1 MKGNILTPAGWVFG
15 EIHAGPDGRIERI
28 DGVPATPD
36 GNDAPYVLPGFVDL
50 LNHGGGGK
58 DFMDGEAAVPAILR
72 AHARFGT
79 TSLLG
84 STMTA
89 PPEVLLPA
97 LQGLGRASRARP
109 PGAARML
116 GVHLEGPYINPG
128 KLGAQPDAPAIATR
142 GQLEQYL
149 DAAPIRVVTLA
160 PELPGHLDIIRT
172 LAARGVRVQLGHTLG
187 TYEDGVAAL
196 EAGAS
201 GFTHLFNAMTPLQHR
216 APGMVA
222 AALAHAE
229 FAELIPD
236 LLHVHPGAIRAA
248 LRAIPRLYAVT
259 DATAAAGM
267 PDGAYHLGSQTV
279 YKSDGS
285 VRLADGT
292 LAGSALTMDQALCN
306 FVAIGLDLADA
317 ARRVSLYPAQY
328 LGLTDRGALAAG
340 CWADVVVLDRALSVR
355 SVYVEGEC
363 CVDHAQYLRKVTETR

>member
-15 EIHAGPDGRIERI
+15 ELHAGPDGRIARI
-28 DGVPATPD
+28 EGVPAAPA
-36 GNDAPYVLPGFVDL
+36 GNDAPFVLPGFVDL
-50 LNHGGGGK
+50 LNHGGGGQ
-58 DFMDGEAAVPAILR
+58 DFMDGAAAVPAILR

-79 TSLLG
+79 TSLLAA
-84 STMTA
+84 TMTA
-89 PPEVLLPA
+89 PHDVLLCA
-97 LQGLGRASRARP
+97 VRALGRACAGRP
-109 PGAARML
+109 PGAARLL
-116 GVHLEGPYINPG
+116 GVHLEGPYLNPG
-128 KLGAQPDAPAIATR
+128 NLGAQPEPPATATPEH
-142 GQLEQYL
+142 LAQYL
-149 DAAPIRVVTLA
+149 GAAPLKVVTLA
-160 PELPGHLDIIRT
+160 PEMPGHLDLIRQ

-187 TYEDGVAAL
+187 TYEDAVAAL

-201 GFTHLFNAMTPLQHR
+201 GFTHLFNAMTPLRHR

-267 PDGAYHLGSQTV
+267 PDGVYHLGSQTV
-279 YKSDGS
+279 YKAKGS

-292 LAGSALTMDQALCN
+292 LAGSVLTMDQALRN
-306 FVAIGLDLADA
+306 LVAIGLDLADA

-328 LGLTDRGALAAG
+328 LGIADRGRLAEG

-355 SVYVEGEC
+355 SVHVEGEC
-363 CVDHAQYLRKVTETR
+363 CVGTA

>member
-1 MKGNILTPAGWVFG
+1 MKGNILTPAGWIFG
-15 EIHAGPDGRIERI
+15 EIHAGPDGRIARI
-28 DGVPATPD
+28 EGVPATPEH
-36 GNDAPYVLPGFVDL
+36 NDAPYVLPGFVDL

-58 DFMDGEAAVPAILR
+58 DFMDGEAAVPVILR
-72 AHARFGT
+72 AHVRFGT

-84 STMTA
+84 STMTS
-89 PPEVLLPA
+89 PHDVLLPA
-97 LQGLGRASRARP
+97 LQALGRACAQRP

-128 KLGAQPDAPAIATR
+128 KLGAQPDTSATATPEE
-142 GQLEQYL
+142 LEQYL
-149 DAAPIRVVTLA
+149 GAAPLKVVTLA
-160 PELPGHLDIIRT
+160 PELPGHLDIIRL

-187 TYEDGVAAL
+187 TYEDAVAAL
-196 EAGAS
+196 DAGAS

-216 APGMVA
+216 APGAVA

-267 PDGAYHLGSQTV
+267 PDGVYHLGSQTV
-279 YKSDGS
+279 YKVHGS

-292 LAGSALTMDQALCN
+292 LAGSVLTMDQALRN
-306 FVAIGLDLADA
+306 FVSIGLDLADA
-317 ARRVSLYPAQY
+317 SRRVSLYPAQY
-328 LGLTDRGALAAG
+328 LGMSDRGMLAQG

-355 SVYVEGEC
+355 TVYVEGEC
-363 CVDHAQYLRKVTETR
+363 CVEDA